1 MKKGF
6 LFIVL
11 VTLLLCGSACSRDL
25 VPDHILEGL
34 HKPVID
40 RLSPAAIQFNGA
52 GFFLNVATEYLE
64 DDQYVLYINDR
75 KIGQDV
81 PGYWRTSLG
90 WMLPK
95 ELVGELLGSKESA
108 TCSVRVTGINQ
119 SYDISGDFDK
129 YADYVSDPIPLEIKK
144 GETRFSV
151 SSKLFPEWTHSR
163 EPLIRCDGSGNIYL
177 AWLELLNG
185 SYQAFFCFSRDAG
198 ASWSQVLNISRSD
211 QSTYDVDLAVDG
223 QGHFYMVWNCQ
234 AWGSNGLSVS
244 DVFFSRSL
252 DNGATWHLP
261 RRLNGQG
268 ELATC
273 PVINVDEGGVIAI
286 AWNIHVGQKVDALRL
301 STSPDLGQSWK
312 SREFAVPEAG
322 EWDEPVLASRAD
334 GFRCLV
340 SGGFLDASHGFYFF
354 SSADRGVTWR
364 SQEILTGGY
373 QRVPFAYFSAARCG
387 LEGQMYFVWGD
398 SSMGVGHSTYNG
410 NYFLRREAS
419 GDWSAVQGL
428 HEICRTVN
436 EKTALS
442 VRPDGIDVVLTENG
456 GLFLLRSA
464 DEGRTWSIPEFI
476 PGADG
481 LLATTSPDTVRHPSG
496 KTFLVYI
503 RKNTPMDGGLYLT
516 MFE

>member
-1 MKKGF
+1 MKNTLNPVLLGIF
-6 LFIVL
+6 LL
-11 VTLLLCGSACSRDL
+11 AGSACSRDL
-25 VPDHILEGL
+25 VPDDILEGL

-40 RLSPAAIQFNGA
+40 RFSPAAVQFNGA
-52 GFFLNVATEYLE
+52 GFFLNISTGTLE
-64 DDQYVLYINDR
+64 DDQYVLYINDH
-75 KIGQDV
+75 KIGQET
-81 PGYWRTSLG
+81 PGYGRNYLG

-95 ELVGELLGSKESA
+95 ESVGELLGSAESA
-108 TCSVRVTGINQ
+108 TCSVRITSINQ
-119 SYDISGDFDK
+119 SYDISGNFDK

-177 AWLELLNG
+177 AWLELLSG

-211 QSTYDVDLAVDG
+211 QSANDVDLAVDG

-234 AWGSNGLSVS
+234 AWDSSVLSVS

-268 ELATC
+268 ELATR
-273 PVINVDEGGVIAI
+273 PVIDVDERGVVAV

-312 SREFAVPEAG
+312 SREFAVPEAD
-322 EWDEPVLASRAD
+322 EWDEPVLASRTD

-373 QRVPFAYFSAARCG
+373 SRVPFAYFSAARWG
-387 LEGQMYFVWGD
+387 PEGQMYFVWGD
-398 SSMGVGHSTYNG
+398 SSMAGHSTYNG

-419 GDWSAVQGL
+419 GEWSAIQAL
-428 HEICRTVN
+428 QKICRTVN
-436 EKTALS
+436 EKTAFS
-442 VRPDGIDVVLTENG
+442 VRQDGVDVVLTENG

-481 LLATTSPDTVRHPSG
+481 LLATTSPDMVRHPSG

-503 RKNTPMDGGLYLT
+503 RKNTPMDGGLYL
-516 MFE
+516 MSFD